1 MTLSLNDLKL
11 FTGAPQQ
18 NNFPR
23 MAELLETRRM
33 EPSSQPRV
41 WEQGAP
47 LDLPESYHHDGTDRS
62 IEEYLQAAEVGSLLV
77 IHQGRIRYEEYRLT
91 AGPDVP
97 WISMSV
103 AKSVVSALVG
113 IAVEEGFIGSIEQPI
128 SDYITVEP
136 GSAYDGTPIRSVL
149 QMSSGARWNEDYS
162 FPDCDP
168 LRIADATSG
177 HHGGHEGIVA
187 TMARENPTDTICRYN
202 SCETQALANLIRAAT
217 GQHLADYMQSRLME
231 PLGFTR
237 PGYWIVDPSGVEMG
251 YAGLNLTAR
260 DYAAVGELYRN
271 GGQHDGQ
278 QIVPAQWVKDSL
290 SASAPHLQP
299 GAVIVGG
306 EPFPWG
312 YGYQWWLMPG
322 DRGDFSANGVY
333 NQYIYVDPGT
343 ETTIVMNSAT
353 RLYGS
358 TNDPEINKDIETL
371 AMFRAIADK
380 AEQVTCRQAPS
391 GPAQ

>member
-1 MTLSLNDLKL
+1 MTMSLNELKL
-11 FTGAPQQ
+11 FTGAPQHE
-18 NNFPR
+18 NFPR

-33 EPSSQPRV
+33 EPSSRPRQ
-41 WEQGAP
+41 WEIGQQVS
-47 LDLPESYHHDGTDRS
+47 LPETYRYEGRERS
-62 IEEYLQAAEVGSLLV
+62 IEGYLDAAEVGALLIV
-77 IHQGRIRYEEYRLT
+77 HRGQIRYERYMLT
-91 AGPDVP
+91 AALDRP

-113 IAVEEGFIGSIEQPI
+113 IAVQEGHIDSIERPI
-128 SDYITVEP
+128 SDFICVVP
-136 GSAYDGTPIRSVL
+136 GSAYDGTSIRSVL

-177 HHGGHEGIVA
+177 QHGGHEGIVA
-187 TMARENPTDTICRYN
+187 TMVREFPADTVCRYN

-217 GQHLADYMQSRLME
+217 GEHLADYMHSRLVE
-231 PLGFTR
+231 PLGFNH
-237 PGYWIVDPSGVEMG
+237 PGHWIVDPNGVEMG

-271 GGQHDGQ
+271 GGQWNGR
-278 QIVPAQWVKDSL
+278 QILDSSWVTDSL
-290 SASAPHLQP
+290 TASAAHLRP

-343 ETTIVMNSAT
+343 ETTIVMHSAT

-358 TNDPEINKDIETL
+358 TNDPELNKDIETL
-371 AMFRAIADK
+371 DMFRAIADRTS
-380 AEQVTCRQAPS
+380 QQ
-391 GPAQ
+391 PAS